1 MFRANVYSM
10 EPLTPVAREAINDGI
25 GMVAAYMGQTA
36 TSRELLV
43 RLPLNERGNVNPAR
57 VGFSKLDKMVELH
70 LMAVPLDPG
79 AGERIGLAGVGRGWS
94 FVDTAKDSTSV
105 IRTTTAHEVAH
116 AFGFVS
122 PSAEQTDPESPF
134 HCCDGGCIMHK
145 MVTILV
151 AESETAQQAPEESRR
166 LLSKIP
172 FWRKS
177 KLTIPETSVST
188 TYTVPDQYDF
198 CLPCKV
204 DLRHNSEAHL
214 SELRMSRLFGT
225 KGVK

>member
-25 GMVAAYMGQTA
+25 GMVAAYMGQTVA
-36 TSRELLV
+36 SRELLV

-57 VGFSKLDKMVELH
+57 VGFNKLDKMVELH

-94 FVDTAKDSTSV
+94 FVDTAKDSDQV

-134 HCCDGGCIMHK
+134 HCCDGNCIMHK

-151 AESETAQQAPEESRR
+151 SEAEAEQQAPEESRR

-172 FWRKS
+172 FRRKS
-177 KLTIPETSVST
+177 KIVTPEPSPTYSVT
-188 TYTVPDQYDF
+188 DQYDF
-198 CLPCKV
+198 CLPCKI
-204 DLRHNSEAHL
+204 DLRDNSEAHM
-214 SELRMSRLFGT
+214 SELRTGRLFGT
-225 KGVK
+225 KGVR